1 VRRAIQLGRR
11 DDAAAAIGE
20 KRVSERSLSR
30 CDGERGDAALK
41 LGDPLLQN
49 VCRGIGY
56 AAVAKARD
64 LQIEQCGR
72 LVRALKFVGD
82 VLIDGRRYG
91 LGRRVANK
99 AIEMVSL
106 RMTPPRPRRREAN
119 AFRREA
125 MTRYLLPLID
135 CSSKRLF

>member
-1 VRRAIQLGRR
+1 MTIEICTGVRFLAILSWQLGRR

-64 LQIEQCGR
+64 LQIEQC
-72 LVRALKFVGD
+72 ALSA
-82 VLIDGRRYG
+82 LS
-91 LGRRVANK
+91 N
-99 AIEMVSL
+99 S
-106 RMTPPRPRRREAN
+106 
-119 AFRREA
+119 
-125 MTRYLLPLID
+125 
-135 CSSKRLF
+135 